1 MDDFKVILGLEF
13 FRETKTSVMPS
24 TGTLAMLGN
33 KPCMIPVL
41 SARVGEKSLS
51 ALQAKKGRKRRE
63 TTYLVEL
70 AGQEIE
76 ESSGT
81 LPKSVKQVLADFE
94 DVMPD
99 ELHNKL
105 PPRREVDHQ
114 IDLVPVTKPP
124 ARAPYRMSQPT

>member
-51 ALQAKKGRKRRE
+51 ALQAKKGLKRRE

-81 LPKSVKQVLADFE
+81 LPKPVKQVLADF
-94 DVMPD
+94 
-99 ELHNKL
+99 
-105 PPRREVDHQ
+105 
-114 IDLVPVTKPP
+114 
-124 ARAPYRMSQPT
+124 